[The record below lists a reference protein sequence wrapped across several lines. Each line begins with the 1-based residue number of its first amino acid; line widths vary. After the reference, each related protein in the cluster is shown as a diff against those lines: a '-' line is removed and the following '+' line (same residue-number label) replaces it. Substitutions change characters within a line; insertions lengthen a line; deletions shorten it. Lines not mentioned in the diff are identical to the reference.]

1 VPDVGL
7 RQKRQDDGAWEDWH
21 QGVGSQ
27 YVGAWF
33 IGEMGHRYGFRMRGV
48 DRAGNVEAYPG
59 SAEAETYINYCSGD
73 AYESDNGPAQ
83 ARQIAVG
90 QSQAHNFCGVDDQD
104 WVKFWAWAG
113 KRYVVQTGNLGWT
126 GDTVLT
132 LYDADGTTVLAENDD
147 IAYPDN
153 LASRVEW
160 IAGGTAGSTRGCGT
174 TTVGL
179 RATRSPTPCGW
190 RRGTGPTCLW
200 SCGSPDAV
208 GGQGMSDPREPT
220 RSCRTGCPF
229 LLSVLY
235 WIRRRPGNDPPLPL
249 RKPGQPQGN
258 VALPMRMSWGKSRQQ
273 EPLRLSPP
281 PGPDRRT
288 EP

>member
-1 VPDVGL
+1 MTWETQGRGGPKGPPRPPPQCPTEIAIYGHLVPDVGL
-7 RQKRQDDGAWEDWH
+7 RQKRQDGGAWEDWH

-83 ARQIAVG
+83 ASEIAPG

-160 IAGGTAGSTRGCGT
+160 IAGRDGWLYARVRHYNGRIAGNAVTYTLWLEEGY
-174 TTVGL
+174 
-179 RATRSPTPCGW
+179 RAY
-190 RRGTGPTCLW
+190 L
-200 SCGSPDAV
+200 
-208 GGQGMSDPREPT
+208 
-220 RSCRTGCPF
+220 
-229 LLSVLY
+229 
-235 WIRRRPGNDPPLPL
+235 PLVL
-249 RKPGQPQGN
+249 RKP
-258 VALPMRMSWGKSRQQ
+258 
-273 EPLRLSPP
+273 
-281 PGPDRRT
+281 
-288 EP
+288 

>member
-1 VPDVGL
+1 MPTHQARCILTTCTSRRRSGQGKRKAGAGIGPPRPPPQCPTEIAIYGHPVPDVGL

-73 AYESDNGPAQ
+73 ACESDKRARSGPPDC
-83 ARQIAVG
+83 RRSE
-90 QSQAHNFCGVDDQD
+90 SQAHNFCGVDDQD

-160 IAGGTAGSTRGCGT
+160 IAGRGRLA
-174 TTVGL
+174 L
-179 RATRSPTPCGW
+179 RAGAALQRSDCGQLRSPTPCGW
-190 RRGTGPTCLW
+190 RRDTGPTCLW

-235 WIRRRPGNDPPLPL
+235 
-249 RKPGQPQGN
+249 
-258 VALPMRMSWGKSRQQ
+258 
-273 EPLRLSPP
+273 
-281 PGPDRRT
+281 
-288 EP
+288 